1 MRKWKVIYYET
12 TKKECYVQDFI
23 DSVNKRNQAKI
34 LALIGA
40 LEEHGINLHRPYTDI
55 LRDGIHELRLKLSG
69 RQVRVL
75 YFFRY
80 QKYIILTHAFV
91 KTTGRIPKQEI
102 EKAIGYRE
110 DFFKRFNEKKI
121 KELLK

>member
-1 MRKWKVIYYET
+1 MLCTR
-12 TKKECYVQDFI
+12 FI
-23 DSVNKRNQAKI
+23 DSVNKKNQAKI
-34 LALIGA
+34 LALIGV

-69 RQVRVL
+69 SQVRVL

-80 QKYIILTHAFV
+80 QKYIILTHTFV
-91 KTTGRIPKQEI
+91 KTTGRVPNQEI
-102 EKAIGYRE
+102 EKAIRYRN

-121 KELLK
+121 MELLK